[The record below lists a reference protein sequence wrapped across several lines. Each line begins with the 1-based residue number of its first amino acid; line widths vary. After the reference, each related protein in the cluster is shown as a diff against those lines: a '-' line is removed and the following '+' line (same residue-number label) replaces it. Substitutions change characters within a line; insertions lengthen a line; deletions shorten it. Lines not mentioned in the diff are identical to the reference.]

1 MLGQI
6 SPGVASP
13 RRLARPES
21 LAAIAVLAFWALA
34 IALTAAGRSDL
45 VSHDAIFER
54 EQLPLP
60 VAVLAFALVWQL
72 MTGAMML
79 PTALPV
85 IAVFGRLAGTQPRSR
100 AAMVAFLAAYFVV
113 WTGFALG
120 ALAGDSTIHWLVDHW
135 AWLDE
140 RPWLVSAALL
150 IGAGVFQLTPL
161 KERCLT
167 ECRNPLQFVWSRYQP
182 GVRAAW
188 DLGVA
193 HGLFCLGC
201 CAALML
207 VMFGLGVGSVA
218 VMAALTGVMVLEK
231 TRSRGAHLVPFVSAG
246 LISLGILAVLGH
258 AVIAGLPALP

>member
-1 MLGQI
+1 
-6 SPGVASP
+6 
-13 RRLARPES
+13 
-21 LAAIAVLAFWALA
+21 VLAFWGLA
-34 IALTAAGRSDL
+34 IALTASGRSDL

-54 EQLPLP
+54 ERLPLP
-60 VAVLAFALVWQL
+60 AAVVAFALVWQL

-85 IAVFGRLAGTQPRSR
+85 IAVFGRLAAAQPRPR
-100 AAMVAFLAAYFVV
+100 AAVAAFHAAYFVV

-120 ALAGDSTIHWLVDHW
+120 ALAGDSAIHWLVGHW
-135 AWLDE
+135 GWLDE
-140 RPWLVSAALL
+140 RPWLVTGALL
-150 IGAGVFQLTPL
+150 VGAGLFQLTPL

-167 ECRNPLQFVWSRYQP
+167 ECRNPLQFVWSRYRP

-188 DLGVA
+188 NVGIA

-231 TRSRGAHLVPFVSAG
+231 TWSQGARLVPFVSVAM
-246 LISLGILAVLGH
+246 IALGILAVLAH
-258 AVIAGLPALP
+258 AMITGLPVLP